1 MEAICCFLATSN
13 HSPLHSPR
21 HESNLYM
28 KRSDFQASEEQ
39 IPAPL
44 QLEDIAGAEVD
55 ESSSGL
61 HFWNKLLE
69 VSHKAPLDGTDL
81 TNRNLLN
88 SLNTS
93 VEGSSGL
100 MSKMRS
106 LRESIPEIKR
116 ELGVVVEDEDM
127 GDSFRTPPGSRA
139 PLRTGTDTQSQAMS
153 RQMAS
158 SKRPPDPQV
167 IASTIIDL
175 ATAGKGQV
183 DPRMEVTPEIVSE
196 ILGQLQQEPTV
207 EDIVD
212 FIRRVR
218 VASGKSS
225 SKSTERLTTWLSEK
239 RMRNSELEQ
248 KLRESQLEHSRL
260 DSELKRLQ
268 EKTLVMQKALREM
281 IGLMTDMNERY
292 NADKEKKSKIMT
304 EMTSSEDHSQVLVL
318 KKALQDSEKQLT
330 EAQSQL
336 DRKRQHTLELELQL
350 SQLQAVSSVAS
361 QTDSDAEITNLEEEN
376 GEILNQLDHNMQ
388 LLEEINREYEVK
400 TQQSER
406 NRELDGLLEA
416 EKGKLVKIRAVTK
429 QLADRAAQALA
440 SNR

>member
-1 MEAICCFLATSN
+1 
-13 HSPLHSPR
+13 
-21 HESNLYM
+21 
-28 KRSDFQASEEQ
+28 
-39 IPAPL
+39 
-44 QLEDIAGAEVD
+44 
-55 ESSSGL
+55 
-61 HFWNKLLE
+61 
-69 VSHKAPLDGTDL
+69 
-81 TNRNLLN
+81 
-88 SLNTS
+88 
-93 VEGSSGL
+93 
-100 MSKMRS
+100 
-106 LRESIPEIKR
+106 
-116 ELGVVVEDEDM
+116 
-127 GDSFRTPPGSRA
+127 
-139 PLRTGTDTQSQAMS
+139 
-153 RQMAS
+153 
-158 SKRPPDPQV
+158 
-167 IASTIIDL
+167 
-175 ATAGKGQV
+175 
-183 DPRMEVTPEIVSE
+183 MEVTPEIVSE

-268 EKTLVMQKALREM
+268 EKTVVMQKALREM

-292 NADKEKKSKIMT
+292 SADKEKKSKMMS
-304 EMTSSEDHSQVLVL
+304 EMASSGDHSEVLVL

-350 SQLQAVSSVAS
+350 SQLQAVSSTAS
-361 QTDSDAEITNLEEEN
+361 QTDPDTESDHLEEEN
-376 GEILNQLDHNMQ
+376 AEILNQLDQNMQ

-406 NRELDGLLEA
+406 SRELDGLLEA

-429 QLADRAAQALA
+429 QLAERAAQALA